1 MFEGILGALLI
12 FGMRLTDV
20 SLGTLR
26 MILAFQG
33 RSVLAAV
40 IGFVE
45 VTIFIVA
52 IGKVMDNLDSVLNV
66 LAYSG
71 GFAAG
76 TLLGIAIE
84 NRIALGTR
92 FVRVITH
99 RLNDRLVDALRAS
112 GFGVTRVA
120 GEGMQGKVYIL
131 LSVVRRKD
139 LGRYLGL
146 VKELAP
152 KAFYTVEDA
161 RSSEG
166 GFVGRRKAK

>member
-1 MFEGILGALLI
+1 MFEGALGALLI

-20 SLGTLR
+20 SLGTVR

-33 RSVLAAV
+33 RSYIAAA

-45 VTIFIVA
+45 VTIFVLA
-52 IGKVMDNLDSVLNV
+52 IGKVMGSLDNPMNV

-99 RLNDRLVDALRAS
+99 RLNDHLVKALREA
-112 GFGVTRVA
+112 GFGVTRVI
-120 GEGMQGKVYIL
+120 GDGMHGRVHVL
-131 LSVVRRKD
+131 FSVVRRKD
-139 LGRYLGL
+139 LNRFVGL
-146 VKELAP
+146 VRELAP

-161 RSSEG
+161 RASHG
-166 GFVGRRKAK
+166 GFIGHRKAK

>member
-20 SLGTLR
+20 SLGTIR

-33 RSVLAAV
+33 RSVIAAA

-52 IGKVMDNLDSVLNV
+52 IGKVMGNLDNPLNV

-76 TLLGIAIE
+76 TLAGIAIE
-84 NRIALGTR
+84 DRIALGTR

-99 RLNDRLVDALRAS
+99 RLNDRLVEALRGE

-131 LSVVRRKD
+131 FSVVRRKD
-139 LGRYLGL
+139 LGRYIDR
-146 VKELAP
+146 VQELAP

-161 RSSEG
+161 RSSQG
-166 GFVGRRKAK
+166 GFIGRRKAK

>member
-12 FGMRLTDV
+12 FGMRLADV
-20 SLGTLR
+20 SLGTFR
-26 MILAFQG
+26 MILSFQG
-33 RSVLAAV
+33 RSVIAAA

-52 IGKVMDNLDSVLNV
+52 IGKVVDSLDNPLNV

-84 NRIALGTR
+84 NRVALGTR

-99 RLNDRLVDALRAS
+99 RLNDHLVEMLRDA
-112 GFGVTRVA
+112 GFGVTRVL
-120 GEGMQGKVYIL
+120 GEGMQGRVYIL
-131 LSVVRRKD
+131 FSVIRRKD
-139 LGRYLGL
+139 LKQYIGL
-146 VKELAP
+146 VRDLAP
-152 KAFYTVEDA
+152 KAFYMVEDA
-161 RSSEG
+161 RASQG
-166 GFVGRRKAK
+166 GFIGRRKAK

>member
-12 FGMRLTDV
+12 FGMRLADV
-20 SLGTLR
+20 SLGTFR

-33 RSVLAAV
+33 RSVIAAA

-52 IGKVMDNLDSVLNV
+52 IGKVMGNLDSPLNV

-71 GFAAG
+71 GFAGG
-76 TLLGIAIE
+76 TLLGIGIG
-84 NRIALGTR
+84 NRVALGTR

-99 RLNDRLVDALRAS
+99 RLNDRLVDALRGA
-112 GFGVTRVA
+112 GFGVTRVP

-139 LGRYLGL
+139 LDTYVGL
-146 VKELAP
+146 VRELAP

-161 RSSEG
+161 RAFQG

>member
-1 MFEGILGALLI
+1 MFEGVLGALLI
-12 FGMRLTDV
+12 FSMRLADV
-20 SLGTLR
+20 SLGTFR

-33 RSVLAAV
+33 RAVIAAV

-52 IGKVMDNLDSVLNV
+52 IGKVVDSLDNPLNV

-76 TLLGIAIE
+76 TLVGIAIE
-84 NRIALGTR
+84 NRVALGTR

-99 RLNDRLVDALRAS
+99 RLNDRLVDALRDA

-131 LSVVRRKD
+131 LSVVKRKD
-139 LGRYLGL
+139 LVSYVGL
-146 VKELAP
+146 VRELAP

-161 RSSEG
+161 RSFQG
-166 GFVGRRKAK
+166 GFIGRRKAK

>member
-1 MFEGILGALLI
+1 MFEGALGALLI

-33 RSVLAAV
+33 RSAVAAV

-52 IGKVMDNLDSVLNV
+52 IGKVMGNLDSPLNV

-71 GFAAG
+71 GFAGG
-76 TLLGIAIE
+76 TLLGLAIE

-99 RLNDRLVDALRAS
+99 RLNDRLVEALRDA
-112 GFGVTRVA
+112 GFGVTRVP
-120 GEGMQGKVYIL
+120 GEGLHGRVYIL
-131 LSVVRRKD
+131 FSVVRRKD
-139 LGRYLGL
+139 LGRYIGF
-146 VKELAP
+146 VQELAP

-161 RSSEG
+161 RSSQG
-166 GFVGRRKAK
+166 GFIGRRKAK

>member
-12 FGMRLTDV
+12 FGMRLADV
-20 SLGTLR
+20 SLGTFR

-33 RSVLAAV
+33 RSVIAAAV
-40 IGFVE
+40 GFVE

-52 IGKVMDNLDSVLNV
+52 IGKVVDSLDSPLNV

-84 NRIALGTR
+84 NRVALGTR

-99 RLNDRLVDALRAS
+99 RLNDHLVEMLRGA
-112 GFGVTRVA
+112 GFGVTRVV
-120 GEGMQGKVYIL
+120 GEGMQGRVYIL
-131 LSVVRRKD
+131 FSVVRRKD
-139 LGRYLGL
+139 LTRYIDL
-146 VKELAP
+146 VRDLAP

-161 RSSEG
+161 RSSRG
-166 GFVGRRKAK
+166 GFIGRRKAK